1 MGVRKCPKCGSVWYT
16 ALTKCA
22 FCGVEGD
29 EVKGPI
35 SPAKL
40 NLGKRGVESGPPSE
54 LFDRPVQERTRQFLS
69 KVI

>member
-16 ALTKCA
+16 ALVNCA
-22 FCGVEGD
+22 FCGVEGE

-40 NLGKRGVESGPPSE
+40 NLSHGGVSTAPPPATPAAE
-54 LFDRPVQERTRQFLS
+54 AAPPPEPPPA
-69 KVI
+69 